1 MAGAAQR
8 AGEKLMFMS
17 LGSVEGDHTDSC
29 GRCRLLLPPTVYSL
43 WPFLFL
49 GELSGSLAL
58 VAV

>member
-1 MAGAAQR
+1 
-8 AGEKLMFMS
+8 MFMS